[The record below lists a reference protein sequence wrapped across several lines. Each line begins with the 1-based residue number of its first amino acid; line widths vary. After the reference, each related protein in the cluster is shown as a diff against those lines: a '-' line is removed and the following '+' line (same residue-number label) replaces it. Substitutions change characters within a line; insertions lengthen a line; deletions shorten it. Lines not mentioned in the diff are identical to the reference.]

1 MSRLTEF
8 LSGGRGAAVV
18 RLACTLAAGVLA
30 LAGVYLDVDVVVEG
44 VACAL
49 ALVCAVWS
57 WWVNNN
63 VTEAAQVAQRVLDAV
78 REGDL
83 SALAEAA
90 GDAEALASGDDDD
103 EEDGE

>member
-8 LSGGRGAAVV
+8 LSDGRGAAVV
-18 RLACTLAAGVLA
+18 RLLCTIVCGVAA
-30 LAGVYLDVDVVVEG
+30 LAGACLDVDVVVEG

-49 ALVCAVWS
+49 ALACALWS
-57 WWVNNN
+57 WWRNNN